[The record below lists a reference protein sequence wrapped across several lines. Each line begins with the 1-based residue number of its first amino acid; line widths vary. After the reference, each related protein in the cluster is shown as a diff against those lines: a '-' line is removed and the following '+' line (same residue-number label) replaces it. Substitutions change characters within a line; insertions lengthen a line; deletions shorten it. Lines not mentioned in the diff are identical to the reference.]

1 MSDNNRPFEA
11 SVICYRHHPN
21 TGETI
26 NIGILLVVPEMEYI
40 GIAFEQRYHH
50 LSTLY
55 KTFNP
60 EEYATLLNGVA
71 KAVAERGKVA
81 ISLQEMQQEL
91 VPGQNSRISFSQ
103 PVTGTT
109 DNPDAACNFLFVQLV
124 GGPRPWHEA
133 AAPQAKAQ
141 PQPVAEQEANPSTED

>member
-21 TGETI
+21 TGENI
-26 NIGILLVVPEMEYI
+26 NIGILMVVPEMEYI

-50 LSTLY
+50 LATLY

-60 EEYATLLNGVA
+60 EEYAVLLNGVA
-71 KAVAERGKVA
+71 KTVAERGKVA
-81 ISLQEMQQEL
+81 ISLQEMQEEL
-91 VPGQNSRISFSQ
+91 VSEPDSRIAFSQ

-109 DNPDAACNFLFVQLV
+109 DNPDAACNFLFLQLV
-124 GGPRPWHEA
+124 GGPRPWHETNP
-133 AAPQAKAQ
+133 PQAQ
-141 PQPVAEQEANPSTED
+141 PEGDKKQQA

>member
-21 TGETI
+21 TGENV
-26 NIGILLVVPEMEYI
+26 NIGILLVVPEMAYI

-50 LSTLY
+50 LTTLY

-60 EEYATLLNGVA
+60 EEYAVLLNGVA

-81 ISLQEMQQEL
+81 ISLQEMQEEL
-91 VPGQNSRISFSQ
+91 VSEPDSRIAFSQ

-109 DNPDAACNFLFVQLV
+109 DNPDAACNFLFSQLV
-124 GGPRPWHEA
+124 GAPRPWHETNP
-133 AAPQAKAQ
+133 PQAQ
-141 PQPVAEQEANPSTED
+141 PGGDKKQQA